1 MGKACAGHD
10 NHLAVVAGEGRLR
23 SIRALMPHECFVPKP
38 EQPLLQQRLH
48 AQTTA
53 HQQSSFRNEQGFE
66 GRGTARQCKQKANR
80 EGGAHGGVGVFA
92 LGPQDVL
99 VAVALPARDPDHPT
113 TATTIQLHHARRRL
127 IR

>member
-1 MGKACAGHD
+1 MGKAYAGHD

-53 HQQSSFRNEQGFE
+53 HQQSSFRNEQGS
-66 GRGTARQCKQKANR
+66 ANKRQIVRAERTVELACLPLAHRTFWSLSPSQLVILITQPQPPQFSCTM
-80 EGGAHGGVGVFA
+80 HGGG
-92 LGPQDVL
+92 
-99 VAVALPARDPDHPT
+99 
-113 TATTIQLHHARRRL
+113 
-127 IR
+127 

>member
-48 AQTTA
+48 AQTAA

-66 GRGTARQCKQKANR
+66 GRGTARQCNKRQIVRAERTVELACLPLAHRTFWSLSPSQLVILSDKPQPPQFSCTM
-80 EGGAHGGVGVFA
+80 HGGG
-92 LGPQDVL
+92 
-99 VAVALPARDPDHPT
+99 
-113 TATTIQLHHARRRL
+113 
-127 IR
+127 